1 MREKREGW
9 LQEGL
14 YALRRDNA
22 HSTSGFHTLVPG
34 RLQERMKGLSVNS
47 KIQMKG

>member
-1 MREKREGW
+1 MMDEGEKGW

-22 HSTSGFHTLVPG
+22 DNTSGSHTLGV
-34 RLQERMKGLSVNS
+34 KDYKNVLSMNDRNQI
-47 KIQMKG
+47 KE